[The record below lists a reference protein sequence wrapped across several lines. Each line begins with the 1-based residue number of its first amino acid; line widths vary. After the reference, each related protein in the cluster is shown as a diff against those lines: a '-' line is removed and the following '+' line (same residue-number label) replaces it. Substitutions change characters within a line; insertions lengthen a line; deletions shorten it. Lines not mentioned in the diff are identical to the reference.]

1 MRSFC
6 DIKGASFLWVSLRHD
21 LTANFEKLCC
31 VEHREKELSGLV
43 FFITLKV
50 KGGGG
55 VTPCS
60 TVPDQLSF

>member
-50 KGGGG
+50 KGGGA
-55 VTPCS
+55 
-60 TVPDQLSF
+60 